1 VNTERLARGG
11 AIETTGKARGNKRA
25 VGIVVVLAVI
35 LLLVTAAALSKLPP
49 NLTKIEVAR

>member
-49 NLTKIEVAR
+49 NLTEVAR